1 MLGLAPCHFPAGPLG
16 PRLPLCGLSGL
27 QLISSHRKAWGGG
40 TQARR
45 RRALPLER
53 SMPWLGGAA
62 KRRGPGKAP
71 EPHK

>member
-40 TQARR
+40 HSGPPPQSPAI
-45 RRALPLER
+45 RAIDA
-53 SMPWLGGAA
+53 MVGGAA